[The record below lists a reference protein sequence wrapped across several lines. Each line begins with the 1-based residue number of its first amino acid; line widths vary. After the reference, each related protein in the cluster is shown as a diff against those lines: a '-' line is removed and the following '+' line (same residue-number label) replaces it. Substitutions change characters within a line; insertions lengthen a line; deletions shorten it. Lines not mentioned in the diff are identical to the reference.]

1 MSFESKS
8 DVSPLHALQT
18 TLFLRSFKINPEGL
32 ISDHLTYL
40 PWRLDKLIYLGISD
54 HGLVKI

>member
-32 ISDHLTYL
+32 ISDHLTFFTL
-40 PWRLDKLIYLGISD
+40 RLDKLIYLGVAD
-54 HGLVKI
+54 Q